1 MKLPKRWN
9 IKPLNFIPD
18 DYSRWWKAGQLSKGT
33 AYTRQSRI
41 LLVYNTN
48 SISSAI
54 PTTPYLPWQEQTLT
68 NKDKKHLTWKSPLWI
83 KFGRNIQPTFFNM
96 GSPNWKLG
104 RIQKGIEPHHRSVC
118 NVEVDTLLRLSTT
131 LGPSELCTIKRFLYY
146 SGGVRKEMLNCTA
159 NSS

>member
-9 IKPLNFIPD
+9 ITPLNLIPD

-33 AYTRQSRI
+33 THTRKTRI
-41 LLVYNTN
+41 LFVYNTN

-68 NKDKKHLTWKSPLWI
+68 NTWHGNFLI
-83 KFGRNIQPTFFNM
+83 KFGWNMQPAFFNM

-104 RIQKGIEPHHRSVC
+104 RTCKGTELHHRSVC

-131 LGPSELCTIKRFLYY
+131 SGPSELCTIKRFLYC
-146 SGGVRKEMLNCTA
+146 SGGVRKERLNWTA